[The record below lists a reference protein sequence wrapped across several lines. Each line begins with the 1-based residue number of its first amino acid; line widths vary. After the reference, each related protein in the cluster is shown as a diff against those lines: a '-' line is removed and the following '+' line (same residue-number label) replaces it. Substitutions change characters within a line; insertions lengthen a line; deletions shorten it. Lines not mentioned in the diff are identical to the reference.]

1 MNCGFSILQVKKITF
16 SFSLKGLLKL
26 FIQQLPSIIISQ
38 VNKITGENY
47 FNPVL
52 WLHLLK
58 SMISSVYNTFK
69 NYFLSILYDLNMYI
83 KSMLKNKI
91 IFKINFF
98 KKPKTTQ
105 ITNNTSG
112 PSESLPRYMIWK
124 IL

>member
-1 MNCGFSILQVKKITF
+1 
-16 SFSLKGLLKL
+16 
-26 FIQQLPSIIISQ
+26 
-38 VNKITGENY
+38 
-47 FNPVL
+47 
-52 WLHLLK
+52 
-58 SMISSVYNTFK
+58 MISSVYNTFK